1 MKPSPARQAKPQSI
15 VKQRYESTA
24 PGTLGSITFE
34 GALDDEVAW
43 ELFAVQVS
51 VLDDMADD
59 GLLSIVGRHEE
70 SETGDRNID
79 RVDFR
84 RLAVASDAS
93 HQNLAIA
100 SSE

>member
-1 MKPSPARQAKPQSI
+1 MKVSTARQAKPQSI

-24 PGTLGSITFE
+24 PGTLGSIAFE
-34 GALDDEVAW
+34 GTIDDEVAW

-59 GLLSIVGRHEE
+59 GLLDIVGRHEE

-84 RLAVASDAS
+84 RLAVAFVAYD
-93 HQNLAIA
+93 QNLVIA